1 MSIVLNRPFY
11 QVCHQHQGGNDSFA
25 QIHIVHFIFP
35 ESFTFKGKS
44 SQHQHRPFSFL
55 SKFQIS
61 QEIWHCRASKTAP
74 GSCQP
79 LNIFLIHQYFFW
91 LVFHQCS
98 HFLDQQNIVAGLLPL
113 LVGYCVWFVAFDH
126 GFIFLKST
134 NIPTLYFVSYPH
146 EIGIRIKPEFF
157 LFFWTFVVIAK
168 KHENLHFTLEK
179 NNKNKSAHLS
189 NLKCFAYLNV

>member
-79 LNIFLIHQYFFW
+79 LSDSSIFLLTCFPSMLTFSW
-91 LVFHQCS
+91 S
-98 HFLDQQNIVAGLLPL
+98 AK
-113 LVGYCVWFVAFDH
+113 YCGRFVAFISGILCLVCCFWSWLHNPQYSRSQDTAMKTSWWAH
-126 GFIFLKST
+126 DQT
-134 NIPTLYFVSYPH
+134 YCQTLITSVWFPLLS
-146 EIGIRIKPEFF
+146 
-157 LFFWTFVVIAK
+157 L
-168 KHENLHFTLEK
+168 
-179 NNKNKSAHLS
+179 KNK
-189 NLKCFAYLNV
+189 